1 MDKHPLQA
9 FAYGDSMVRT
19 VKDEESGEFLF
30 VAKDVLD
37 ILELENTTR
46 ALDGLDDDELTLLKV
61 MSGGQMRDMK
71 CVTESG
77 LYNLI
82 FKSRK
87 EEAKTFKRWVTH
99 EVLPSIRKTGGYGED
114 KADGVV
120 SVLVSVMDKMTCA
133 IESLA
138 ERVRKVEGESKET
151 TTTVQTV
158 KITSTFKPREGVR
171 ENPKQKAEFVDAVMR
186 LLSERP
192 EGVIQAHIL
201 REVYMNVGEAT
212 RVRWLREYLG
222 TAWDI
227 EVVPPC
233 TYVYRLVS

>member
-37 ILELENTTR
+37 ILELEHTTN
-46 ALDGLDDDELTLLKV
+46 ALAGLDDDELTVLKIH
-61 MSGGQMRDMK
+61 SGGQMRDMK

-138 ERVRKVEGESKET
+138 ERVRKVEGE
-151 TTTVQTV
+151 
-158 KITSTFKPREGVR
+158 
-171 ENPKQKAEFVDAVMR
+171 
-186 LLSERP
+186 
-192 EGVIQAHIL
+192 
-201 REVYMNVGEAT
+201 
-212 RVRWLREYLG
+212 
-222 TAWDI
+222 
-227 EVVPPC
+227 
-233 TYVYRLVS
+233 